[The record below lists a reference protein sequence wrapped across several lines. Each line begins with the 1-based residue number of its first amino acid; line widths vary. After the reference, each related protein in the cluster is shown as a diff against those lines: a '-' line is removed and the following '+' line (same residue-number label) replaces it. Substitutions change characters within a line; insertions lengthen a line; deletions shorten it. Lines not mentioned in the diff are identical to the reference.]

1 MKVQLYKFTEDKN
14 KTLTFRWTKKH
25 FEFCMDNKIFLNHKG
40 KKSYKERNLFL
51 FSKGDKIT
59 IEDNVIAEEYS
70 TMPVKNFSS
79 VGAFSFPT
87 CHFSGNIRIGR
98 FCSIAS
104 NVKNNGWKSSFESF
118 YYSRDDL

>member
-59 IEDNVIAEEYS
+59 IEDNVIVEEYS
-70 TMPVKNFSS
+70 TMPVKISPVSALF
-79 VGAFSFPT
+79 
-87 CHFSGNIRIGR
+87 H
-98 FCSIAS
+98 
-104 NVKNNGWKSSFESF
+104 
-118 YYSRDDL
+118 SRPVILQGIYV

>member
-51 FSKGDKIT
+51 FSKGDKI
-59 IEDNVIAEEYS
+59 
-70 TMPVKNFSS
+70 
-79 VGAFSFPT
+79 
-87 CHFSGNIRIGR
+87 
-98 FCSIAS
+98 
-104 NVKNNGWKSSFESF
+104 
-118 YYSRDDL
+118 